1 MRIIVEL
8 MLVTLSA
15 APVLAEDVKTLKT
28 IKIQEAAERADLYA
42 IDKDGTGFIDWEA
55 VEALAASQL
64 DRTFRPTALLM
75 LAIRDGKW
83 KPAR

>member
-1 MRIIVEL
+1 MGTTRLE
-8 MLVTLSA
+8 TEA
-15 APVLAEDVKTLKT
+15 FEDEC
-28 IKIQEAAERADLYA
+28 QEAAERANLYA
-42 IDKDGTGFIDWEA
+42 IDKPGTVLIDWEA
-55 VEALAASQL
+55 VETLAASPL

>member
-1 MRIIVEL
+1 MRSIVVL
-8 MLVTLSA
+8 MLVALSG

-28 IKIQEAAERADLYA
+28 IKIQEAAEPANLYA
-42 IDKDGTGFIDWEA
+42 IDKDGTVFIDWEA
-55 VEALAASQL
+55 VETLAASQL

>member
-1 MRIIVEL
+1 MRNIVVL
-8 MLVTLSA
+8 MLVALSG
-15 APVLAEDVKTLKT
+15 APALAEDVKTLKT

-42 IDKDGTGFIDWEA
+42 IDKDGTVFIDWEA
-55 VEALAASQL
+55 VETLAASQL